1 MKRLLVALAFL
12 ALAWPAFAAEPAFD
26 EAMALYADKQYAAA
40 REIAEAHANAG
51 NVKAMVMLGLMYQKG
66 QGVSADLNQAV
77 DWYSKAAE
85 KNDVGAQFTLAQ
97 IYLDGTLGDPDIK
110 RNHF

>member
-40 REIAEAHANAG
+40 REIAEAWVASHG
-51 NVKAMVMLGLMYQKG
+51 M
-66 QGVSADLNQAV
+66 
-77 DWYSKAAE
+77 
-85 KNDVGAQFTLAQ
+85 T
-97 IYLDGTLGDPDIK
+97 TC
-110 RNHF
+110 